1 MAMELNVRSLTIL
14 LSGLLLS
21 VSACASSAEDPT
33 VFEHPGAVKQFISE
47 MVKEYKFNADKLN
60 ALFKQVHLHQSIIDA
75 ISRPAESKPW
85 YQYRSIFVNRE
96 RVRGGVL
103 FWNQHQDI
111 IKTVADTYKI
121 APEILVAIV
130 GVETRYGQHTG
141 RYPVIDSLSTLAFA
155 YPPRASFFRGELK
168 QYLLMTREEGL
179 DPLVQK
185 GSYAGAMGMPQFI
198 SSSFRHYAVDFD
210 KDGKRDLWDNT
221 ADALGSIAN
230 YFSKHGWRYKQPIAT
245 RVTVSGLKYREM
257 IDNTSLK
264 PRFTP
269 EQMRLAGVALGSK
282 VPDNIKGCLIKLD
295 SGNGPEYWAAWENF
309 YVISRYNHS
318 ALYAMAV
325 HQLGN
330 EILKSR

>member
-14 LSGLLLS
+14 LSSLLLGVFPMS
-21 VSACASSAEDPT
+21 VRAEDPT
-33 VFEHPGAVKQFISE
+33 AFTHPGPVKQFIAE
-47 MVKEYKFNADKLN
+47 MVKEYQFNTDKLT
-60 ALFKQVHLHQSIIDA
+60 ALFKKVHLHQSIIDA

-85 YQYRSIFVNRE
+85 YEYRPIFVNRE

-103 FWNQHQDI
+103 FWNEHQAVI
-111 IKTVADTYKI
+111 AKVAKKYKI

-155 YPPRASFFRGELK
+155 YPPRASFFRSELK

-179 DPLVQK
+179 DPLLQK

-210 KDGKRDLWDNT
+210 QDGKRDLWDNT

-230 YFSKHGWRYKQPIAT
+230 YFSKHGWRYQQPIAN
-245 RVTVSGLKYREM
+245 RVTVSGLKFREM
-257 IDNTSLK
+257 IDNNSLK
-264 PRFTP
+264 PRFSP
-269 EQMRLAGVALGSK
+269 EQMRLAGVAIDGK
-282 VPDNIKGCLIKLD
+282 VPDNIKGCLIELD
-295 SGNGPEYWAAWENF
+295 SGDGPEYWAVWQNF

-325 HQLGN
+325 HQLGD
-330 EILKSR
+330 EIVKSR